1 MPAAQKSGLYSG
13 RTGWQGCN
21 QSEGADR
28 QHPEGGEIGR
38 GLTCSSDLHAL
49 CGLRMLCAL
58 LLCSEAMP
66 VLQVHVGV
74 ARRAISA
81 FIPSAPGHCIGAE
94 VLMWAAWVWCTLCK
108 AVTWTV
114 SANTLAACL
123 GQLHTGALH
132 RLLRAVKAVCPA
144 AASPGHPVHKSHLS
158 SEGLAGG
165 APGLRGLCSWLG
177 ACCQQQVMQTFLTVI
192 LSCCSWMSRRMSLQR
207 QHLAGQRIPS
217 GSLHRACGHSSR
229 QSAVLARQ

>member
-1 MPAAQKSGLYSG
+1 MRAENALCLAPVLRSHACLAGPCGCCTQGNFCLHPFCTWPLHWCRGSHVGCMGLVHLV
-13 RTGWQGCN
+13 QGCHMDC
-21 QSEGADR
+21 ER
-28 QHPEGGEIGR
+28 HY
-38 GLTCSSDLHAL
+38 
-49 CGLRMLCAL
+49 
-58 LLCSEAMP
+58 
-66 VLQVHVGV
+66 
-74 ARRAISA
+74 
-81 FIPSAPGHCIGAE
+81 PGSLPGTA
-94 VLMWAAWVWCTLCK
+94 
-108 AVTWTV
+108 
-114 SANTLAACL
+114 S
-123 GQLHTGALH
+123 H
-132 RLLRAVKAVCPA
+132 RSPAQTVKAVCPA